1 MRMSKMLLRTLRDD
15 PADADTAGH
24 ALLVRAGFVRRVSSG
39 VYTLLPLG
47 LRVVRRVSDIIREE
61 LDAAGMQELLMP
73 ALSPIE
79 LWEQSGRAAKF
90 GSDALPAMTLEAR
103 GGKFVLGV
111 THEEVATVTV
121 GAEVDSYRQLPVT
134 IYQIQTKFRDEARPR
149 YGLLRGREFLM
160 CDAYSFDADKDSM
173 QVSYDTAKA
182 AYVRIF
188 ERLGLP
194 ATPVEALSGAI
205 GGDVN
210 HEFMVESAIGED
222 HFVRC
227 GTCGYAA
234 NVERAEVGARPGAA
248 RAVETGAYRRVATPG
263 ATTIDEVVA
272 LLDDAAIDAARTLK
286 SVAAVDESDEPVVIL
301 VPGDREAKL
310 PSSWRLFGDKDFAAH
325 PEILRG
331 FLGPVGLDARVV
343 ADAAVP
349 AAAHAWVVGANDVDA
364 HLVDV
369 IYGRDFTAAE
379 VGDYVTAREGD
390 PCSRCG
396 APLEVVRSVEA
407 AHIFQLG
414 LVYSLV
420 MPGATFTAE
429 DGSEQ
434 PFWMG
439 CYGFGVS
446 RVLAVLAETFRDDD
460 GLCWPQSS
468 APYDVHLC
476 ALGAGRTPEVSV
488 AAEALYAEL
497 VALGVAVCFDD
508 RDVSA
513 GIAFADADLLGAPLR
528 VTVGKRG
535 LERGIVEARERRSGD
550 VHEVDLAT
558 AAASVAAR
566 LTSPLD

>member
-1 MRMSKMLLRTLRDD
+1 MLLRTLRED

-47 LRVVRRVSDIIREE
+47 LRVVRKVSEIIREE

-73 ALSPIE
+73 ALSPYEI
-79 LWEQSGRAAKF
+79 WEQSGRAAKF

-103 GGKFVLGV
+103 GGRFVLGV

-160 CDAYSFDADKDSM
+160 CDAYSFDADKDAM
-173 QVSYDTAKA
+173 QVSYDVAKA

-194 ATPVEALSGAI
+194 VTPVEALSGAI

-227 GTCGYAA
+227 PSCGYAA
-234 NVERAEVGARPGAA
+234 NVEAAKVGLAAGVGPSDDVPGSRVVSTPDAA
-248 RAVETGAYRRVATPG
+248 SIDAVVQ
-263 ATTIDEVVA
+263 
-272 LLDDAAIDAARTLK
+272 LLADPAIDASRTIK
-286 SVAAVDESDEPVVIL
+286 SIAAYDENGGVVVIV
-301 VPGDREAKL
+301 VPGDREVKPPL
-310 PSSWRLFGDKDFAAH
+310 GWRLFDDADFAAH
-325 PEILRG
+325 PEIVRG
-331 FLGPVGLDARVV
+331 FLGPVGLGVRVV
-343 ADAAVP
+343 ADSSIASAE
-349 AAAHAWVVGANDVDA
+349 HGWVVGANKLDA
-364 HLVDV
+364 HLADV
-369 IYGRDFTAAE
+369 VYGRDFDAAE
-379 VGDYVTAREGD
+379 LGDFVTAREGD
-390 PCSRCG
+390 ACVNCG
-396 APLEVVRSVEA
+396 KDLEVVRSVEA

-414 LVYSLV
+414 LTYSLV

-460 GLCWPQSS
+460 GLCWPRSS

-476 ALGAGRTPEVSV
+476 ALGAGRTPEVAV
-488 AAEALYAEL
+488 AADALYQEL
-497 VALGVAVCFDD
+497 LAAGVDVCFDD

-535 LERGIVEARERRSGD
+535 LERGIVEARERRGGD
-550 VHEVDLAT
+550 VAELDLEG
-558 AAASVAAR
+558 AASGIAAR
-566 LTSPLD
+566 VASTRD